1 MRKIEFTVAGTTF
14 EGRQE
19 ILKDLGKEESFSIS
33 LVPYKTVY
41 GKLCS
46 YKQGGE
52 TVTDPYAIVVL
63 AKSENYGLQEVG
75 FVPKEIAKEII
86 VKEAA
91 AITVVRKLLTGG
103 TEEKPTRG
111 LWVEI
116 ELDVDIDLDSF
127 HERQDELGVAQSNA
141 PTDKQLT
148 FAEDIKNTLGLDVDI
163 SNFSKKELSEFIDE
177 HIESM
182 PKKQYGK
189 PVVKPTPKQLEFA
202 TKIKDTL
209 NLDVDLSKMDKSQIS
224 KFINEHASNMP
235 KKKRYIKPEF
245 RPTQKQLD
253 FAKKIQAK
261 VGTDVDLDNL
271 DKAEISKFIKDNLD
285 KYNN

>member
-46 YKQGGE
+46 YKQGGK

-103 TEEKPTRG
+103 QRKNLLEDYG
-111 LWVEI
+111 L
-116 ELDVDIDLDSF
+116 
-127 HERQDELGVAQSNA
+127 
-141 PTDKQLT
+141 K
-148 FAEDIKNTLGLDVDI
+148 
-163 SNFSKKELSEFIDE
+163 
-177 HIESM
+177 
-182 PKKQYGK
+182 
-189 PVVKPTPKQLEFA
+189 
-202 TKIKDTL
+202 L
-209 NLDVDLSKMDKSQIS
+209 N
-224 KFINEHASNMP
+224 
-235 KKKRYIKPEF
+235 
-245 RPTQKQLD
+245 
-253 FAKKIQAK
+253 
-261 VGTDVDLDNL
+261 
-271 DKAEISKFIKDNLD
+271 
-285 KYNN
+285 